1 MAIST
6 YLVHVHLHCF
16 HQIISSS
23 VHSYNEMH
31 VVYIDSISLF
41 SIINFLSAY
50 RSLSYPRH
58 QFSPSPPPPPPPGGG
73 TGSVPRIRCHSVG
86 GGGGGGTG
94 LVPRIRCHSV
104 GGGGGGGGTGLVPR
118 IRCHSVGGG
127 GGRQL
132 VRCLGLDVILW
143 GGGGGDWFGA

>member
-50 RSLSYPRH
+50 RSLSYLRH
-58 QFSPSPPPPPPPGGG
+58 QFSPSPPPGGGGGALVRCLGLDVILRGGGGG
-73 TGSVPRIRCHSVG
+73 TGSVPRIRCHSVCVCG
-86 GGGGGGTG
+86 GGGGAAIPTT
-94 LVPRIRCHSV
+94 SV
-104 GGGGGGGGTGLVPR
+104 L
-118 IRCHSVGGG
+118 
-127 GGRQL
+127 
-132 VRCLGLDVILW
+132 
-143 GGGGGDWFGA
+143 